1 MSNKIISQFEDAILN
16 GTPMNRRGVPEELA
30 GLALYLAS
38 DASSYMTDQVI
49 ANDGGWAA
57 I

>member
-1 MSNKIISQFEDAILN
+1 MSNKIFSQFEDAILN

-38 DASSYMTDQVI
+38 DASSYMTGQVI
-49 ANDGGWAA
+49 ANDGGWTA